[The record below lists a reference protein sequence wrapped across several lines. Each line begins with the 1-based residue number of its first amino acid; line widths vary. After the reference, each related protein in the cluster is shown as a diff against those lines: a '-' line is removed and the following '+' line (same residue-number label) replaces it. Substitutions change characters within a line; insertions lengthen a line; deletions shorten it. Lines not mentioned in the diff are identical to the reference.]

1 MIKDSLNDKELS
13 KLNQDEF
20 FLYVIIKTLEYLDL
34 RKVPYSV
41 IKKIYNKDISDD
53 QIDNLIKTL
62 VKKKIIKPDEFTLLR
77 EGDKW
82 KNYY

>member
-13 KLNQDEF
+13 KLDQDEF

-77 EGDKW
+77 EGDK
-82 KNYY
+82 